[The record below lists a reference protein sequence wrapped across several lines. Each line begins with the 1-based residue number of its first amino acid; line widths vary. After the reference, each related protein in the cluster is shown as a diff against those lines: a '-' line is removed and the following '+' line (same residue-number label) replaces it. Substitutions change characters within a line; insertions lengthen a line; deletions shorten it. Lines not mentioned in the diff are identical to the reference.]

1 MAYTYTRQW
10 FNKSELKHSLF
21 KHIEASNEQR
31 ILEIGCYEGMS
42 SVFFADHCIDHPR
55 STLTCVD
62 PFLSVKNDHAAL
74 LQTNEEHR
82 FDRNM
87 TFCKHRE
94 KIGIHKITSDE
105 FFKKNMSTYTFIYI
119 DGCHE
124 VGFIQRDMENSFRRL
139 EKNGVMWMD
148 DYLGGDG
155 IQIRRTMDAFVEK
168 YKDQLVVIHRGYQLA
183 IRKL

>member
-1 MAYTYTRQW
+1 MGYIYTQQW
-10 FNKSELKHSLF
+10 FNKSEVKRNLF
-21 KHIEASNEQR
+21 KHIDFNEQR
-31 ILEIGCYEGMS
+31 ILEIGCYEGLS

-62 PFLSVKNDHAAL
+62 PFLRADNDHAPL
-74 LQTNEEHR
+74 LQNNEEER
-82 FDRNM
+82 FDVNM
-87 TFCKHRE
+87 TLCKHRE

-105 FFKKNMSTYTFIYI
+105 FFEKNRLTYTFIYI
-119 DGCHE
+119 DGSHE
-124 VGFIQRDMENSFRRL
+124 VEFIQRDMENSFRVL

-168 YKDQLVVIHRGYQLA
+168 YKDKLMVIHREYQLA